1 MPKQFMY
8 MTTSVLAGL
17 LVVCGIAGAQA
28 QDGGTYAPA
37 PPQAAPAGETAAVE
51 TPAVET
57 PAAEAPAAAA
67 PEGALEVPAAESK
80 APAVTPREWDDATVD
95 LFATLPVQ
103 DGGRVKPLDTFAR
116 FTLLRLNGK
125 RSFTTEDGRKLDS
138 MKWLMDCLFY
148 PDAAKDYAHF
158 VVDNAEVISSIGV
171 ETHQAKRDRYS
182 FNELEPGMHKLFQLD
197 NEYRQKDEKELTLVE
212 RQIMNLSENVMT
224 FSQLIFYFEFAKL
237 TYAGE
242 PGTAVGAMIRPED
255 KAPLSLVLMRMP
267 EVMKQ
272 LREKGATL
280 GSDAINREA
289 QAIAGLMDNLE
300 RALSPTHILALM
312 PPGALDDKVW
322 RSPADIAT
330 VAFDFQNPQR
340 AEGNPVDMLAV
351 LERLPSLRDQ
361 PEQFREVLSTF
372 HGLTSQAAAKRG
384 EYDKVPLEVTYYRM
398 QLPLYSQVFYLLAF
412 LVVAL
417 TWMLPF
423 NKWWRYATQAAIV
436 VPTGMLITGIVI
448 RCIIRERPPVSTL
461 YETILFI
468 TAVAVVVA
476 LIIEQMNR
484 QRIIIALAAI
494 LGCLGMFLANRYE
507 AKEGV
512 DTMPALI
519 AVLDT
524 NFWLST
530 HVTTVTMGYAAG
542 MLAGAIAHVY
552 VIGRVLR
559 IRLADRAFYRGITRM
574 TYGVL
579 CFGLLFATVG
589 TILGGIW
596 ANDSWGRF
604 WGWDPKE
611 NGALMICLWSLV
623 ILHAK
628 MGGYIRDLGINLG
641 AIFLAIVVTFSWWG
655 VNNLGVGLHSYG
667 FTSGVWTNLFIF
679 WGIESVL
686 LLAGFVLWVIGDDPS
701 RSAAS
706 ASRARDAATPGQPA

>member
-1 MPKQFMY
+1 MAKLNW
-8 MTTSVLAGL
+8 TRLSLGL
-17 LVVCGIAGAQA
+17 LTCALSLGGVVFAQEPA
-28 QDGGTYAPA
+28 ATEAAPA
-37 PPQAAPAGETAAVE
+37 PAPAEAPAPAA
-51 TPAVET
+51 T
-57 PAAEAPAAAA
+57 PAAEPDSPAAA
-67 PEGALEVPAAESK
+67 PE
-80 APAVTPREWDDATVD
+80 APAIVETPQVWDEDTVD

-125 RSFTTEDGRKLDS
+125 RSFKTEDGRKLDS
-138 MKWLMDCLFY
+138 MRWLMDCLFY
-148 PDAAKDYAHF
+148 PEAAKNYAHF
-158 VVDNAEVISSIGV
+158 VVDNSEVISSIGV
-171 ETHQAKRDRYS
+171 DTHQAKRDRYS

-197 NEYRQKDEKELTLVE
+197 NEYRQKDEKTLTLVE
-212 RQIMNLSENVMT
+212 RQIMNLAENVMT
-224 FSQLIFYFEFAKL
+224 FSQIIFYFEFAKR

-242 PGTAVGAMIRPED
+242 PNTAIGSMLRPED

-267 EVMKQ
+267 EVMQQ
-272 LREKGATL
+272 LREKGRTL
-280 GSDAINREA
+280 GSDAVNREA
-289 QAIAGLMDNLE
+289 QAIAGLMENLE

-312 PPGALDDKVW
+312 PPGSLEDKVW
-322 RSPADIAT
+322 RSPADIAEA
-330 VAFDFQNPQR
+330 AFDFQNPQR
-340 AEGNPVDMLAV
+340 AVGNPVDMLAV
-351 LERLPSLRDQ
+351 LERLPSLLNQPDQ
-361 PEQFREVLSTF
+361 FQEVLKTYHSLVT
-372 HGLTSQAAAKRG
+372 GAAAKRG
-384 EYDKVPLEVTYYRM
+384 DYKRIPLEVTYYRM
-398 QLPLYSQVFYLLAF
+398 QLPLYSQVFFLLAF
-412 LVVAL
+412 FVVAL
-417 TWMLPF
+417 TWLLPF

-461 YETILFI
+461 YETVLFI

-476 LIIEQMNR
+476 LIVEQMNR
-484 QRIIIALAAI
+484 QRIVIALAAI
-494 LGCLGMFLANRYE
+494 LGCAGMFLANRYE

-542 MLAGAIAHVY
+542 MLAGAIAHIY

-559 IRLADRAFYRGITRM
+559 IRIHDRAFYRGVTRM

-623 ILHAK
+623 LLHAK

-641 AIFLAIVVTFSWWG
+641 AIFLTIVVTFSWWG

-679 WGIESVL
+679 WSMEGVL
-686 LLAGFVLWVIGDDPS
+686 LFAGFILWALGDDPN
-701 RSAAS
+701 RSAA
-706 ASRARDAATPGQPA
+706 AAARTANKGGEQPA

>member
-1 MPKQFMY
+1 MANLTP
-8 MTTSVLAGL
+8 TRLSLAIAAWVLMLSGL
-17 LVVCGIAGAQA
+17 ASAQE
-28 QDGGTYAPA
+28 APA
-37 PPQAAPAGETAAVE
+37 PEAPAPVAAE
-51 TPAVET
+51 SA
-57 PAAEAPAAAA
+57 PAAASEAPAAAT
-67 PEGALEVPAAESK
+67 PEA
-80 APAVTPREWDDATVD
+80 APAIVEKPREWDERTVD

-138 MKWLMDCLFY
+138 MKWLLDCLFY
-148 PDAAKDYAHF
+148 PEAAKEYAHF
-158 VVDNAEVISSIGV
+158 MVDNDEVITSIGLD
-171 ETHQAKRDRYS
+171 THEAKRDRYS
-182 FNELEPGMHKLFQLD
+182 FKELEPGMHKLFQLD

-212 RQIMNLSENVMT
+212 RQIMNLAENLMT
-224 FSQLIFYFEFAKL
+224 FSQIIFYFEFAKRS
-237 TYAGE
+237 YAGE
-242 PGTAVGAMIRPED
+242 PDTAIGAVLRPED
-255 KAPLSLVLMRMP
+255 NVPLSLVLMRMP
-267 EVMKQ
+267 EVMQQ
-272 LREKGATL
+272 LRDKGRTL
-280 GSDAINREA
+280 GGDAINREA

-300 RALSPTHILALM
+300 RALSPTHVLALM
-312 PPGALDDKVW
+312 PPGSMDDKVW
-322 RSPADIAT
+322 RSPADIAEA
-330 VAFDFQNPQR
+330 AFDFQNPQR
-340 AEGNPVDMLAV
+340 AQGNPVDMLAV

-361 PEQFREVLSTF
+361 PAQFAEVLATF
-372 HGLTSQAAAKRG
+372 HGLTTQAAEARG
-384 EYDKVPLEVTYYRM
+384 EYKRVPLEVTYYRM
-398 QLPLYSQVFYLLAF
+398 QLPLYSQIFFLLAF
-412 LVVAL
+412 IVVAL
-417 TWMLPF
+417 SWMLPF
-423 NKWWRYATQAAIV
+423 NRWWRYATQAALV

-484 QRIIIALAAI
+484 QRIIIALTAI

-552 VIGRVLR
+552 IIGRVLR
-559 IRLADRAFYRGITRM
+559 IRVHDRAFYRGITKM

-641 AIFLAIVVTFSWWG
+641 AIVLAIIVTFSWWG

-667 FTSGVWTNLFIF
+667 FTSGVWTNLFIY
-679 WGIESVL
+679 WGLESVL
-686 LLAGFVLWVIGDDPS
+686 LIAGFVLWVLGDDPS
-701 RSAAS
+701 KSAA
-706 ASRARDAATPGQPA
+706 AAARARDAASGGAQQAA